1 MRRKSGFTL
10 VELLVVI
17 GIIAVLISILLPA
30 LSKARQQALNT
41 NCASNLRQIV
51 TACHSYAADYKG
63 FLPAR
68 FREGIQD
75 YLQPLYTYFP
85 QDKKVSP
92 PQRYG
97 LGLLWERKYIT
108 TENVFYCP
116 GARAHPDHNID
127 FFKKPWLSAVGSSDP
142 NYRTSYS
149 YNPHF
154 EYTVRGNTATPKIT
168 AYPKLNKF
176 PRRKTLALDLVRTAG
191 TISHYGGGEKT
202 PSWNLAFSDGH
213 VVLIRSTVLVNE
225 MKRRGGDLG
234 SDSSNPTATS
244 TTNWQMLDDYRDI
257 LETHADGLDPRSARP
272 HGVPVVN
279 PNLMLINRVKH

>member
-1 MRRKSGFTL
+1 MRRQSAFTL

-51 TACHSYAADYKG
+51 TACHAYAADNKG

-68 FREGIQD
+68 FREGKQA
-75 YLQPLYTYFP
+75 YLQPLYTYFV
-85 QDKKVSP
+85 QDVQVGKP
-92 PQRYG
+92 WPRYG

-108 TENVFYCP
+108 TEKVFYCP
-116 GARAHPDHNID
+116 GSRAHPLHNLD
-127 FFKKPWLSAVGSSDP
+127 SFPQPWLSADQ

-149 YNPHF
+149 YNPHY
-154 EYTVRGNTATPKIT
+154 ELTVRGNTASPKIT
-168 AYPKLNKF
+168 AYTKLNKF
-176 PRRKTLALDLVRTAG
+176 PRRKTLVLDLVRTAG
-191 TISHYGGGEKT
+191 TISHFGGGEKT

-213 VVLIRSTVLVNE
+213 VLLIRSKVLVDE

-234 SDSSNPTATS
+234 SDSGDPNSTSN
-244 TTNWQMLDDYRDI
+244 TNWQMLDDYRDI
-257 LETHADGLDPRSARP
+257 LETHADGLDPRSVRP